1 MAGVQKTSVVTPS
14 RDVRTEDEFPFV
26 SGKLALTLVGKV
38 IEKENEEQR
47 EKEEGEQRRKRSCN
61 VIRIQEL

>member
-1 MAGVQKTSVVTPS
+1 MTPS
-14 RDVRTEDEFPFV
+14 RDVRTEDEFPFA

-47 EKEEGEQRRKRSCN
+47 EKGEEEQRRKRS
-61 VIRIQEL
+61 